1 MANEL
6 NNILIFKTNIQT
18 EGDKQRIQALL
29 EEHDAIQQ
37 SNLDLY
43 DVDCVLRV
51 ISDSLTPREI
61 ITVITNNGFECA
73 ELE

>member
-1 MANEL
+1 MPTDL

-18 EGDKQRIQALL
+18 EPDKQRIQSLL

-37 SNLDLY
+37 SNIDLY

-51 ISDSLTPREI
+51 ISDTLTMQQVI
-61 ITVITNNGFECA
+61 KVITENGFECS